1 MNLRTQAA
9 NTLAP
14 LLLHRGSLS
23 ATLPTALYT
32 CVPRDRALLQ
42 QLCYG
47 TMRFEPRLALIAEH
61 LLQKPFRDKDADL
74 QALVLL
80 GLYQLDQTRIADHA
94 AISETVDATEELNK
108 NWARGLVNAV
118 LRRFQRERGS
128 ILAALADHPS
138 LQYNHPDW
146 MISKL
151 QHNWPDH
158 WPQIL
163 LANDQPAPMTL
174 RLNTHQSSR
183 MAYLDQLHIAGID
196 AVPGAFA
203 DTAIYLTQACDVT
216 ELPGFADGLVSVQD
230 EAAQLAAQL
239 LDLKPG
245 QRVLDACA
253 APGGK
258 LCQILEQ
265 EPGLAAVEAVEL
277 DQRRI
282 ERIQQNL
289 LRLKLECKVT
299 KGDAAASDWWDGQRY
314 DRILLDA
321 PCSATGVI
329 RRHPDIKYLRRN
341 EDLKRMAELQLS
353 ILQNCWQM
361 LSPGGKLVYATCSIF
376 TQENERVLERFMK
389 AELAAVHRP
398 ISANWGHARPLGR
411 QLFPQQDGHDG
422 FYYAVLEKPA
432 VLETPDH

>member
-1 MNLRTQAA
+1 
-9 NTLAP
+9 
-14 LLLHRGSLS
+14 
-23 ATLPTALYT
+23 
-32 CVPRDRALLQ
+32 
-42 QLCYG
+42 
-47 TMRFEPRLALIAEH
+47 
-61 LLQKPFRDKDADL
+61 
-74 QALVLL
+74 
-80 GLYQLDQTRIADHA
+80 
-94 AISETVDATEELNK
+94 
-108 NWARGLVNAV
+108 
-118 LRRFQRERGS
+118 
-128 ILAALADHPS
+128 
-138 LQYNHPDW
+138 

-376 TQENERVLERFMK
+376 PQENERVLERFMK

>member
-1 MNLRTQAA
+1 MNLRTLAA
-9 NTLAP
+9 QTLAP
-14 LLLHRGSLS
+14 LLQHRGSLN
-23 ATLPTALYT
+23 ATLPTSLYT

-47 TMRFEPRLALIAEH
+47 TMRFEPRLALIADH

-94 AISETVDATEELNK
+94 AISETVDATADLNK

-118 LRRFQRERGS
+118 LRRFQRERDS
-128 ILAALADHPS
+128 IMEELGDNPR

-146 MISKL
+146 MIGKL
-151 QHNWPDH
+151 QQNWPEH
-158 WPQIL
+158 WPQIM

-174 RLNTHQSSR
+174 RLNTRQSSR
-183 MAYLDQLHIAGID
+183 EAYLEQLYIAGIE
-196 AVPGAFA
+196 ATPGTFA

-216 ELPGFADGLVSVQD
+216 ELPGFDEGLVSVQD
-230 EAAQLAAQL
+230 EAAQLSATL

-258 LCQILEQ
+258 LCHLLEH
-265 EPGLAAVEAVEL
+265 EPALAHVEAVEL
-277 DQRRI
+277 DSRRA
-282 ERIQQNL
+282 ERIKQNL
-289 LRLKLECKVT
+289 QRLKLNCT
-299 KGDAAASDWWDGQRY
+299 LTQGDAASDSWWDGQSY
-314 DRILLDA
+314 DRILIDA

-341 EDLKRMAELQLS
+341 EDLKRLADLQLA
-353 ILQNCWQM
+353 ILENCWNM
-361 LSPGGKLVYATCSIF
+361 LSPGGKLLYATCSVF
-376 TQENERVLERFMK
+376 PQENERLLARFIK
-389 AELAAVHRP
+389 ARP
-398 ISANWGHARPLGR
+398 EVQHLPIEADWGHVRPLGR
-411 QLFPQQDGHDG
+411 QLFPQPDGHDG

-432 VLETPDH
+432 N

>member
-1 MNLRTQAA
+1 MNLRTLAA
-9 NTLAP
+9 QTLAP

-23 ATLPTALYT
+23 ATLPTSLYT

-94 AISETVDATEELNK
+94 AISETVDVTEDLNK

-118 LRRFQRERGS
+118 LRRFQRERDS
-128 ILAALADHPS
+128 IMETLGDNPR

-146 MISKL
+146 MIGKL
-151 QHNWPDH
+151 QQNWPDH
-158 WPQIL
+158 WPQIM

-174 RLNTHQSSR
+174 RLNTRLSTR
-183 MAYLDQLHIAGID
+183 EAYIEQLYIAGIE
-196 AVPGAFA
+196 ATPGAFA
-203 DTAIYLTQACDVT
+203 KTAIYLNQPCDVS

-230 EAAQLAAQL
+230 EAAQLSAPL

-258 LCQILEQ
+258 LCHLLEH
-265 EPGLAAVEAVEL
+265 EPGLDSVEAVEL
-277 DQRRI
+277 DSRRA

-289 LRLKLECKVT
+289 QRLKLNCTVT
-299 KGDAAASDWWDGQRY
+299 LGDAASEKWWDGQSY
-314 DRILLDA
+314 DRILIDA

-341 EDLKRMAELQLS
+341 EDLKRLADLQLS
-353 ILQNCWQM
+353 ILRNCWHM
-361 LSPGGKLVYATCSIF
+361 LSPGGKLLYATCSIF
-376 TQENERVLERFMK
+376 PQENERLLARFIK
-389 AELAAVHRP
+389 EQPEVRHLP
-398 ISANWGHARPLGR
+398 IEADWGHARPLGR

-422 FYYAVLEKPA
+422 FYYAVLEKP
-432 VLETPDH
+432 VN